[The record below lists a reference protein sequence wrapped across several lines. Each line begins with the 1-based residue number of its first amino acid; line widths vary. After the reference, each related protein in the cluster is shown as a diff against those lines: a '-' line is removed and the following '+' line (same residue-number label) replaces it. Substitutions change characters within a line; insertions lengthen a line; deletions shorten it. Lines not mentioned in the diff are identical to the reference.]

1 MKESWENPITTGIF
15 TQIRQQG
22 LEWVTLENET
32 ALNLLYHVNRSG
44 DKIISPLIENFT
56 DNETALE
63 ANDKALIAQSAVA
76 LFSDKWEKL
85 YSLLSLEFNPISNYD
100 MTETENIG
108 VETSSNTTHTGTEAT
123 AATGTNQVQHTG
135 TETDINTGTETTQH
149 TGTSGKNILES
160 TEGDSDGATD
170 NKIFGFNSST
180 GVNDSSNTNQI
191 HAENSKTASETTT
204 NNLTDT
210 RTDNLNHQRTD
221 NLTDLETRNTTDTTT
236 RNLTDAET
244 GETETVRELTRSG
257 NIGVTTSQQMIQSS
271 IDLWQ
276 WNFYNQVFEDLD
288 TLLTISTY

>member
-1 MKESWENPITTGIF
+1 
-15 TQIRQQG
+15 
-22 LEWVTLENET
+22 LENET

-56 DNETALE
+56 DSETALE

-108 VETSSNTTHTGTEAT
+108 TETSSNTAHTGTEAT

-276 WNFYNQVFEDLD
+276 WNFFNQVFEDLD